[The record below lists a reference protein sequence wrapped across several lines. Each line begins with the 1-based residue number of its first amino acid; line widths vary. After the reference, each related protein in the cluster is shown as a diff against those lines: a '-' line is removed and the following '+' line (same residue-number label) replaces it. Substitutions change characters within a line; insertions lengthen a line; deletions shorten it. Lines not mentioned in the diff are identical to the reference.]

1 MQDLQPLYDRIVEL
15 QIEHRDLDLSLLALQ
30 SSVPPD
36 ELTIRRLKKRKLAI
50 RDAIMQLQRR
60 LVPDTPA

>member
-36 ELTIRRLKKRKLAI
+36 ELTIRRLK
-50 RDAIMQLQRR
+50 
-60 LVPDTPA
+60 

>member
-1 MQDLQPLYDRIVEL
+1 MQDIQPLYDRIIEL

-30 SSVPPD
+30 AGLQLD
-36 ELTIRRLKKRKLAI
+36 ELTIRRLKKRKLVI
-50 RDAIMQLQRR
+50 KDAIMHLQRQ

>member
-1 MQDLQPLYDRIVEL
+1 MQDIQPLYDRIVEL

-30 SSVPPD
+30 AGLPLD
-36 ELTIRRLKKRKLAI
+36 ELTIRRLKKRKLVI
-50 RDAIMQLQRR
+50 KDAIMHLQRH

>member
-1 MQDLQPLYDRIVEL
+1 
-15 QIEHRDLDLSLLALQ
+15 LQ

-50 RDAIMQLQRR
+50 KDAIMQLQRR